1 MENLLK
7 KIEYSGQS
15 RHSRVHKN
23 VSLKQILNL
32 KKKNEIYI
40 IQISWILCIAY
51 HLHINNILIDMYL

>member
-23 VSLKQILNL
+23 SIFKADTEF
-32 KKKNEIYI
+32 KKKKRNIHNTNFMNTVYS
-40 IQISWILCIAY
+40 ISFTY
-51 HLHINNILIDMYL
+51 K

>member
-32 KKKNEIYI
+32 KKKRNIHNTNFMNTVYS
-40 IQISWILCIAY
+40 ISFTY
-51 HLHINNILIDMYL
+51 K